1 MQSTG
6 DFFLQNFAEPNNNDF
21 LVHSLAVQEDI
32 QGVQGVTPHFLPPE
46 PHQLKKKVIPL

>member
-46 PHQLKKKVIPL
+46 PQLKKKVIPL